1 MNDKNNVW
9 NNQDSHD
16 YHEISDDEATQNDKV
31 FDFGPSLLDE
41 MDLMF
46 RSMTT
51 SGDSSTLN
59 PPPTP
64 NFDNVNKKNEM
75 TEMNSK
81 LCLKGPTNNSS
92 ASSGGKDENLREKI
106 SEI

>member
-1 MNDKNNVW
+1 
-9 NNQDSHD
+9 
-16 YHEISDDEATQNDKV
+16 
-31 FDFGPSLLDE
+31 

-75 TEMNSK
+75 TEMSSK
-81 LCLKGPTNNSS
+81 MCLKGSGNN
-92 ASSGGKDENLREKI
+92 SSGGKKNHYEFVVDEDDDEKVKEREI
-106 SEI
+106 